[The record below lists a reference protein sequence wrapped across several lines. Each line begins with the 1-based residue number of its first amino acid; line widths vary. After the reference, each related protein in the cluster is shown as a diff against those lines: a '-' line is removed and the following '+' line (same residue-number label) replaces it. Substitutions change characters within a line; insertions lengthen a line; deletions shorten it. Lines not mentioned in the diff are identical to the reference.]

1 MNRKITKAEILS
13 NIEWEPCSKA
23 SPTGQSY
30 TSLIVKEKLISKE
43 TEINIE
49 VSHFKSK
56 LKNRALALLIFEY
69 AINELLKN
77 KNE

>member
-1 MNRKITKAEILS
+1 MNRKITKAEI
-13 NIEWEPCSKA
+13 
-23 SPTGQSY
+23 T
-30 TSLIVKEKLISKE
+30 
-43 TEINIE
+43 IE

-69 AINELLKN
+69 AINEILKN